1 MGSDEASS
9 SEEASEESVDAVVSV
24 DDLEVDLMSFFPAS
38 SDDDDGAAVL
48 FKRSAMPPS
57 KREEFLLDTSTSS
70 PSECNAVLMTVND
83 SSFSFFEVGIASN
96 QIETE
101 MRTWAGG
108 GTPQKNDID
117 RIFKRFFGGRGAR
130 PFFGL
135 FRREKNIFPPRQI
148 PTDSMYVG
156 RVMFRQKKK
165 KDLR

>member
-1 MGSDEASS
+1 
-9 SEEASEESVDAVVSV
+9 
-24 DDLEVDLMSFFPAS
+24 
-38 SDDDDGAAVL
+38 
-48 FKRSAMPPS
+48 
-57 KREEFLLDTSTSS
+57 
-70 PSECNAVLMTVND
+70 MTVND

-148 PTDSMYVG
+148 PTDSTWG
-156 RVMFRQKKK
+156 GLCFAKRKKK
-165 KDLR
+165 TFAKREYLLFTLFVLPRNPRAGQSPKKLFWEKHAFLSRKKTNT